1 LTDRD
6 LVVEAIR
13 RAGSQKALAEVFD
26 VSQSAISE
34 WGRARPIPRHV
45 KARLESYI
53 GLQHPEQRETYEGPR
68 SVSAAMRELLR
79 PLESELA
86 SGRLVHLPP
95 QYERRYEERVR
106 ELIGWV
112 RRELGEYRK
121 VLDAE
126 HRSKRSKRKK
136 GGKQPE

>member
-1 LTDRD
+1 MTNRD

-13 RAGSQKALAEVFD
+13 RAGSQKALAEVFG

-53 GLQHPEQRETYEGPR
+53 GLQHPDRRAADEGHQ
-68 SVSAAMRELLR
+68 SVPSTMRELLR

-86 SGRLVHLPP
+86 SGQLVHLPR

-106 ELIGWV
+106 ELISWV

-126 HRSKRSKRKK
+126 NRSRRNRHKKR
-136 GGKQPE
+136 GKQPE

>member
-1 LTDRD
+1 MTDRD

-13 RAGSQKALAEVFD
+13 RAGSQKALAEVFG

-53 GLQHPEQRETYEGPR
+53 GLQHPERR
-68 SVSAAMRELLR
+68 AVSERHQKFPSKYKEVLR

-86 SGRLVHLPP
+86 SGQLVHLPR

-106 ELIGWV
+106 ELISWV

-126 HRSKRSKRKK
+126 HRSKRRKRKK
-136 GGKQPE
+136 DGKQAE

>member
-13 RAGSQKALAEVFD
+13 RAGSQKALAEVFG

-53 GLQHPEQRETYEGPR
+53 GLQHPDRRAADEGHQ
-68 SVSAAMRELLR
+68 SVPSAMRELLR
-79 PLESELA
+79 PLESDLA
-86 SGRLVHLPP
+86 SGQLVHLPR

-106 ELIGWV
+106 ELISWV

-126 HRSKRSKRKK
+126 HRSKRSSRKK

>member
-1 LTDRD
+1 MTDRD

-13 RAGSQKALAEVFD
+13 RAGSQKALAEVFG

-53 GLQHPEQRETYEGPR
+53 GLQHPDRRAVDEGHQ
-68 SVSAAMRELLR
+68 SVPSAMRELLR

-86 SGRLVHLPP
+86 SGQLVHLPR

-106 ELIGWV
+106 ELISWV

-126 HRSKRSKRKK
+126 HRSKRSKHKK
-136 GGKQPE
+136 GGKQAE

>member
-1 LTDRD
+1 
-6 LVVEAIR
+6 
-13 RAGSQKALAEVFD
+13 
-26 VSQSAISE
+26 VSQSAVSE

-53 GLQHPEQRETYEGPR
+53 GLRHPDQREADEGLR
-68 SVSAAMRELLR
+68 SVPAAIRELLR

-106 ELIGWV
+106 ELIGWM

-126 HRSKRSKRKK
+126 HRSKRIKRKK
-136 GGKQPE
+136 EGKQPD

>member
-1 LTDRD
+1 MTDRD
-6 LVVEAIR
+6 LVVEAVR
-13 RAGSQKALAEVFD
+13 RAGSQKALAEVFG

-53 GLQHPEQRETYEGPR
+53 GLQQDRLATDEGHQ
-68 SVSAAMRELLR
+68 SVAPAMRELLR
-79 PLESELA
+79 ALESELT
-86 SGRLVHLPP
+86 SGQLVHLPP
-95 QYERRYEERVR
+95 HYERRYEERVR
-106 ELIGWV
+106 ELVSWV

-126 HRSKRSKRKK
+126 HRSRRNKRKK
-136 GGKQPE
+136 GGKQPG

>member
-1 LTDRD
+1 MTDRD

-13 RAGSQKALAEVFD
+13 KAGSQKALAEAFG

-53 GLQHPEQRETYEGPR
+53 GLQHPDRRETDEAPR
-68 SVSAAMRELLR
+68 SVPAAIRELLR

-106 ELIGWV
+106 ELIGRV

-126 HRSKRSKRKK
+126 LRSKPNKRKK

>member
-1 LTDRD
+1 LTDRN

-13 RAGSQKALAEVFD
+13 RAGSQKALAEVFG

-45 KARLESYI
+45 RARLESYI
-53 GLQHPEQRETYEGPR
+53 GLQHPDRRSTDEGHQGIAP
-68 SVSAAMRELLR
+68 AMKEILR
-79 PLESELA
+79 PLESELV
-86 SGRLVHLPP
+86 SGQLVHLPP

-106 ELIGWV
+106 ELISWV
-112 RRELGEYRK
+112 RRELSEYRK

-126 HRSKRSKRKK
+126 HRSKRNKRKK

>member
-13 RAGSQKALAEVFD
+13 RAGSQKMLAEVFA

-53 GLQHPEQRETYEGPR
+53 GLHHPDRRAADESHQ
-68 SVSAAMRELLR
+68 SVPSAMKELLR
-79 PLESELA
+79 PLESDLA
-86 SGRLVHLPP
+86 SGQPVHLPRL
-95 QYERRYEERVR
+95 YERRYEERVR
-106 ELIGWV
+106 ELISWV